1 MAKKII
7 FSFGTNAKNAKRER
21 RAGPI
26 FTARV
31 ANQTGGFAS
40 PCPLADSAILWWL
53 KALSIARQNCEFY
66 INSLAYRCVE
76 STSSLE
82 TVQLSQ
88 GWNTTCGH
96 LRHKTKT
103 CLTSFI
109 WLSEKDRALSV
120 NFKTKKKMTSPRL
133 TQRKNQK
140 SGFINW
146 IDKSVAQELVLEAKA
161 RTHI

>member
-31 ANQTGGFAS
+31 ANQTAGFAS

-53 KALSIARQNCEFY
+53 KALSKARQNCEFY
-66 INSLAYRCVE
+66 INSLAHRCAE

-96 LRHKTKT
+96 LRHRTKT
-103 CLTSFI
+103 CLTIFI
-109 WLSEKDRALSV
+109 YRKKIKHSV
-120 NFKTKKKMTSPRL
+120 WILKRKKKNDFATPNSA
-133 TQRKNQK
+133 KNSKVRFHQL
-140 SGFINW
+140 SW
-146 IDKSVAQELVLEAKA
+146 
-161 RTHI
+161 

>member
-1 MAKKII
+1 MAKKIT
-7 FSFGTNAKNAKRER
+7 FSFGTNAKNSKRER

-26 FTARV
+26 FSARAATQTA
-31 ANQTGGFAS
+31 GFAS

-66 INSLAYRCVE
+66 INSLAHRCAE

-88 GWNTTCGH
+88 GWNTTYGH
-96 LRHKTKT
+96 LRHRTKT
-103 CLTSFI
+103 CLTIFI
-109 WLSEKDRALSV
+109 WLSEKDKALSV
-120 NFKTKKKMTSPRL
+120 NFKTKKKKMTSPRL
-133 TQRKNQK
+133 TQRKTQK

-146 IDKSVAQELVLEAKA
+146 VDK
-161 RTHI
+161 